1 MAPRVPLGT
10 LWRAA
15 IILAAVASPCAGAVA
30 VQEALLRAKPAVV
43 RVVAE
48 VAAEV
53 QLDCG
58 DGPRRV
64 APAPFRETGSGWIVD
79 GNGWIVTNGH
89 VVQPAHATS
98 DLVRNALT
106 RQAAETACLELVLAK
121 MGATRDE
128 DAARRRVLDT
138 VVPAAQTTLAPS
150 VTVILSNGVRLPALV
165 SKYSP
170 PVAATQ
176 MSSRDLALLKVV
188 ASDLPVLRTASATVL
203 IGNPAHVLGY
213 PDVVLT
219 HELLKQGS
227 AVEATVTTGAISG
240 FKSDVSGHPV
250 IQTDA
255 PATWGNSG
263 GPVLNAE
270 GDVIGVLT
278 VISMASDV
286 QGFNFVIGV
295 ADILDFA
302 RGTDVRATGTSKFN
316 ELWWGGL
323 ADFFQMNY
331 RAAAR
336 KFSAADATVPDLPD
350 VKRMLAD
357 ARSRPTPLPW
367 GAIATIVT
375 SSSAALYSVLWVRRW
390 RRNQFRISPAEIV
403 RLLEDVDH
411 PPLLL
416 DVRAPAAYAQ
426 SPLKIPRS
434 IRMSPDDLAVAL
446 RGAAAGETSEPDD
459 WQGPW
464 PATAVTGAGVPVE
477 RDRIVVAYCT

>member
-1 MAPRVPLGT
+1 MAPRVLLGA
-10 LWRAA
+10 LWHTA
-15 IILAAVASPCAGAVA
+15 IVLVAGASPCAGALA

-64 APAPFRETGSGWIVD
+64 APAPFRETGSGWIID

-89 VVQPAHATS
+89 VVQSAHVPSDPVRTS
-98 DLVRNALT
+98 LT
-106 RQAAETACLELVLAK
+106 QQGAETACLGLALAT
-121 MGATRDE
+121 MGAARDE
-128 DAARRRVLDT
+128 DGARRRIRDT
-138 VVPAAQTTLAPS
+138 VVPAAKTTLVPS
-150 VTVILSNGVRLPALV
+150 VTVILSNGVRLPAHI

-188 ASDLPVLRTASATVL
+188 ASDLPVLRAASSAKVL
-203 IGNPAHVLGY
+203 IGNPVHALGY
-213 PDVVLT
+213 PDAVLT

-227 AVEATVTTGAISG
+227 AVEATVTTGTVSG
-240 FKSDVSGHPV
+240 FKSDVAGHAV
-250 IQTDA
+250 IQIDA

-263 GPVLNAE
+263 GPVLNAD

-278 VISMASDV
+278 IVSMASDAPVV
-286 QGFNFVIGV
+286 QGFNFIIPV
-295 ADILDFA
+295 ADVLDFA
-302 RGTDVRATGTSKFN
+302 QGTDIRATGMSKFN
-316 ELWWGGL
+316 ELWWAGL

-336 KFSAADATVPDLPD
+336 KFSAADAAVPDLPD
-350 VKRMLAD
+350 VKRMLAE

-367 GAIATIVT
+367 GTIATIVT
-375 SSSAALYSVLWVRRW
+375 SSSAALYAVLWVRRW
-390 RRNQFRISPAEIV
+390 QRNRFRISPAEIV
-403 RLLEDVDH
+403 RLMEDVDH

-426 SPLKIPRS
+426 SPLKIPKAVRVN
-434 IRMSPDDLAVAL
+434 PDDPGDV
-446 RGAAAGETSEPDD
+446 
-459 WQGPW
+459 Q
-464 PATAVTGAGVPVE
+464 VE

>member
-1 MAPRVPLGT
+1 
-10 LWRAA
+10 
-15 IILAAVASPCAGAVA
+15 
-30 VQEALLRAKPAVV
+30 
-43 RVVAE
+43 
-48 VAAEV
+48 
-53 QLDCG
+53 
-58 DGPRRV
+58 
-64 APAPFRETGSGWIVD
+64 
-79 GNGWIVTNGH
+79 
-89 VVQPAHATS
+89 
-98 DLVRNALT
+98 
-106 RQAAETACLELVLAK
+106 
-121 MGATRDE
+121 
-128 DAARRRVLDT
+128 
-138 VVPAAQTTLAPS
+138 

-188 ASDLPVLRTASATVL
+188 ASDLPVLRAASATVL

-219 HELLKQGS
+219 HELLKQSS

-240 FKSDVSGHPV
+240 LKSDVAGHPV

-278 VISMASDV
+278 VIPMASGGSVV
-286 QGFNFVIGV
+286 QGFNFIIPV

-302 RGTDVRATGTSKFN
+302 GGADVRATGTSKFN
-316 ELWWGGL
+316 EQWWGGL
-323 ADFFQMNY
+323 TDFFQMNY

-367 GAIATIVT
+367 GTIATIVT

-390 RRNQFRISPAEIV
+390 RRNRFRISPAEIV

-416 DVRAPAAYAQ
+416 DVRATAAYAQ
-426 SPLKIPRS
+426 SPLKIPGS
-434 IRMSPDDLAVAL
+434 IRMSPDDVA
-446 RGAAAGETSEPDD
+446 GG
-459 WQGPW
+459 
-464 PATAVTGAGVPVE
+464 GAGVQVE